1 MGGLSVIHWAI
12 ILLVVILLFGARRL
26 PDTARGLA
34 RSLRAFKSE
43 MGDTDP
49 DPARPAAAA
58 TQQNPEGWPK
68 LEKPAVEAAPAAGP
82 AEPSVRSAH
91 RTEAADEVTSAG

>member
-1 MGGLSVIHWAI
+1 MGGLSVTHWAI

-43 MGDTDP
+43 MGDA
-49 DPARPAAAA
+49 DPAPERPAAMA
-58 TQQNPEGWPK
+58 TRQNPDGWPK
-68 LEKPAVEAAPAAGP
+68 LEQPATPVAEQQAQAAARA
-82 AEPSVRSAH
+82 
-91 RTEAADEVTSAG
+91 EAADEMKSAG

>member
-1 MGGLSVIHWAI
+1 MGGLSVTHWAI

-43 MGDTDP
+43 MGDTDA

-58 TQQNPEGWPK
+58 TQQNPDGWPK
-68 LEKPAVEAAPAAGP
+68 LEQPAVEAAPAP
-82 AEPSVRSAH
+82 AASTPMTSAPVA
-91 RTEAADEVTSAG
+91 ESADELKSAG